1 MCPQHSSFLGSKTA
15 LNSCS
20 RTTSSTRSSCI
31 PMRWCV
37 VTSHFL
43 FTPFHTN
50 FSRPFPQAYA
60 GSKRTF
66 SALLKAMIVKDK
78 IGIVLSLTRRNS
90 SPVFCAMLPQV
101 RVRVCVPTCADGAG
115 GTGRNGRRDRVERA
129 PWFPPRP
136 AAVRRRSEGCADRPS
151 RSRCV
156 FSPAAPILQKGLKRK
171 SAVVASEEV
180 VDAARQWIEK
190 LSVKNGTYPPD
201 SYPNPGT
208 PRYLRSKERKTQL
221 THHASSVG
229 VPQRAARSERVP
241 RRIRSR
247 ELRGSDAAKGR

>member
-1 MCPQHSSFLGSKTA
+1 MLCFP
-15 LNSCS
+15 
-20 RTTSSTRSSCI
+20 R
-31 PMRWCV
+31 CV
-37 VTSHFL
+37 S
-43 FTPFHTN
+43 
-50 FSRPFPQAYA
+50 
-60 GSKRTF
+60 
-66 SALLKAMIVKDK
+66 
-78 IGIVLSLTRRNS
+78 
-90 SPVFCAMLPQV
+90 
-101 RVRVCVPTCADGAG
+101 VCVCAWPATCADGAG

-136 AAVRRRSEGCADRPS
+136 AAVRRRSKGCADRPS
-151 RSRCV
+151 RPRCV

-171 SAVVASEEV
+171 SAAVASEEV

-247 ELRGSDAAKGR
+247 ELRGSDAAKGRQAAQGPCFRLVGWLSVLTPTDWPAWVSLLPQRAGGLLKKWKEVLMNDEAANQVILTAAAGTKRKAVGRS